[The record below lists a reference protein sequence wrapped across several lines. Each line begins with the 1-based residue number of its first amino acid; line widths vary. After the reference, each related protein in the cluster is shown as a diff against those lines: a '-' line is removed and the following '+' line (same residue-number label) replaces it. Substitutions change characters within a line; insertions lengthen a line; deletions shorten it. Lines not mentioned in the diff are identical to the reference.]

1 MENRRIKKALL
12 VRTDR
17 IGDLILTLPMVD
29 VLKKNFP
36 SIEVSMLVQEYT
48 KELVEG
54 QSGISSVLTC
64 DSEGKRLPLFQLV
77 RILQKGNFD
86 AAVLVYP
93 RFYLAFALWC
103 AGIPLR
109 IGTGYRWYSFLLNR
123 RIYEHRKYAIKHEA
137 VYNLSLLKPLG
148 CSLPENVTVTL
159 ELNDEEKKQGYQ
171 LRKELGIKEDDLLV
185 VIHPG
190 SGGSARE
197 WKIERLGSLAQEL
210 TAENIK
216 VVVSGISKEESIVR
230 TVCELSHRTAI
241 PFISN
246 VSIKVFAGFLQTA
259 SVVVAN
265 STGTLHIA
273 AAVGTPVV
281 GFYPPV
287 RVMSATR
294 WGPLTEKKIIFVPD
308 PYQCKK
314 CHNGNCRGNDCMD
327 QIEVEEV
334 KKAVVTLIQRE
345 RNQG

>member
-1 MENRRIKKALL
+1 VENRSIKKVLL

-36 SIEVSMLVQEYT
+36 SIEVTMLVQEYT

-64 DSEGKRLPLFQLV
+64 NSEGKRLSLFQLV
-77 RILQKGNFD
+77 RVLRKRNFD

-123 RIYEHRKYAIKHEA
+123 RVYEHRKYAIKHEA
-137 VYNLSLLKPLG
+137 IYNLSLPKPLG
-148 CSLPENVTVTL
+148 CSLPENITVTL
-159 ELNDEEKKQGYQ
+159 ELNDEAKKQGFQ
-171 LRKELGIKEDDLLV
+171 LRKELGIKDDDLLV
-185 VIHPG
+185 VLHPG
-190 SGGSARE
+190 SGGSARD
-197 WKIERLGSLAQEL
+197 WKIERFASLAQEL
-210 TAENIK
+210 VAENIK

-230 TVCELSHRTAI
+230 TVCELSHHVAI
-241 PFISN
+241 PF
-246 VSIKVFAGFLQTA
+246 VSKVPIKVFAAFLHTA
-259 SVVVAN
+259 NVVVAN
-265 STGTLHIA
+265 STGPLHIA

-287 RVMSATR
+287 RVMSTTR

-308 PYQCKK
+308 SQQCPK
-314 CHNGNCRGNDCMD
+314 CKGGSCRGNDCMD
-327 QIEVEEV
+327 QIGVQNV
-334 KKAVVTLIQRE
+334 KDAIMTLIQRE
-345 RNQG
+345 RI